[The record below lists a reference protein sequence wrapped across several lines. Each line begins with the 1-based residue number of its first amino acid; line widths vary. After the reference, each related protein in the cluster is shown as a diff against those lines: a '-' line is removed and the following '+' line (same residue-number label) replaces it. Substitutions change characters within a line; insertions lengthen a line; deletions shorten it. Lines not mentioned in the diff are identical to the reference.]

1 MGSPGGISSRAGK
14 GTSRAVKHLHPRP
27 SGWPASARGS
37 HTWPH
42 RPCGTFVDAY
52 AAVTNK
58 VHVSGTET
66 AQVYS
71 LFTSCCPD
79 LLIQDINVG
88 HGRPPG
94 TRFSQQKSNRGTVP
108 QAPRGCGVRHL
119 RRPPRPG
126 PRPSV
131 PVNTFFSLRLR
142 GCQNGAVSFTAGA
155 TCVCNGC
162 LHGLML
168 CSLVNEQMF
177 LKKVSETQQN
187 FDTTNL

>member
-1 MGSPGGISSRAGK
+1 MTFHFLMGSPGGISSRAGK

-88 HGRPPG
+88 HGRPREHG
-94 TRFSQQKSNRGTVP
+94 SHSRSQTEE
-108 QAPRGCGVRHL
+108 
-119 RRPPRPG
+119 
-126 PRPSV
+126 PSLKL
-131 PVNTFFSLRLR
+131 P
-142 GCQNGAVSFTAGA
+142 GAVVSA
-155 TCVCNGC
+155 TCVAHHAQG
-162 LHGLML
+162 HA
-168 CSLVNEQMF
+168 Q
-177 LKKVSETQQN
+177 VSR
-187 FDTTNL
+187 